1 MPVRIYDI
9 SKKLG
14 LENKAILA
22 KAKSLG
28 IAAAR
33 VPSSS
38 LDKIS
43 AEYLE
48 EQLCLDHPELAAR
61 LAPPPPP
68 APKAAP
74 SEPIVVIKTPP
85 PEPPKPEVK
94 EEPPPVVEAP
104 KPPPPPPKPAGP
116 KVGEKVGFIQLPV
129 RPQRG
134 DKTAPAKPPPSRP
147 GVSGRPDSRQ
157 SFRSSGGRQIAPP
170 AREPAKPAAAP
181 QPKFVAPTTGEVII
195 IKPPIVER
203 TRPATQAEAFQDHR
217 RPDGTGCFC
226 QREPGD

>member
-14 LENKAILA
+14 LENKEIIA

-48 EQLCLDHPELAAR
+48 EQLCIDHPELAAK

-68 APKAAP
+68 VPKAAP

-104 KPPPPPPKPAGP
+104 KPPPPKPAGP
-116 KVGEKVGFIQLPV
+116 KVGEKVGFIQLPT
-129 RPQRG
+129 RPPRTG
-134 DKTAPAKPPPSRP
+134 DKAGSLKFPPSRQSTP
-147 GVSGRPDSRQ
+147 QKTEPRQAHRPTA
-157 SFRSSGGRQIAPP
+157 GRQTAPP
-170 AREPAKPAAAP
+170 SREIGRAS
-181 QPKFVAPTTGEVII
+181 
-195 IKPPIVER
+195 
-203 TRPATQAEAFQDHR
+203 
-217 RPDGTGCFC
+217 
-226 QREPGD
+226 

>member
-14 LENKAILA
+14 LDNKAILA

-28 IAAAR
+28 IAAAK

-48 EQLCLDHPELAAR
+48 EELCKDHPELAAK

-74 SEPIVVIKTPP
+74 SEPIVVIKPP

-94 EEPPPVVEAP
+94 EEPPKVE
-104 KPPPPPPKPAGP
+104 
-116 KVGEKVGFIQLPV
+116 
-129 RPQRG
+129 RG
-134 DKTAPAKPPPSRP
+134 SATGGGSAQTAPAPGRTGRSEGRRKGRVHSIADAPAAAHRRQDRSGQTGTGASGRAAADGFPTAISTFSRPAVNRRPPPANRQSPPPRRSHPSLSRP
-147 GVSGRPDSRQ
+147 
-157 SFRSSGGRQIAPP
+157 PP
-170 AREPAKPAAAP
+170 ARSSSSNRRLSSANW
-181 QPKFVAPTTGEVII
+181 
-195 IKPPIVER
+195 PPSSSRSPSRSLPI
-203 TRPATQAEAFQDHR
+203 
-217 RPDGTGCFC
+217 
-226 QREPGD
+226 